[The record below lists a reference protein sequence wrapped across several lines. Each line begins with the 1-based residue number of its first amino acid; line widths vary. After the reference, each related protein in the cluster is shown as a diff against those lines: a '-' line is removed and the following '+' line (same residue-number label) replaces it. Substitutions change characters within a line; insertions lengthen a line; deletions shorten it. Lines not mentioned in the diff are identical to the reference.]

1 MRASALALCAA
12 LGASIPAVAGAQPR
26 CSSDDNR
33 ARIEDAQSRIFTRPA
48 SVDYEGAE
56 RGLRFAMR
64 ECPTDPE
71 VNGLMGLA
79 LLGMQ
84 SYVLAEQHMQTAM
97 TFRDLD
103 PAWWRENGAVVTAR
117 LTQLRQTLGSI
128 MVSADVAGAVLHLPD
143 ERAVVLPLREPVR
156 VPAGR
161 FSLRV
166 TAAGR
171 EDLSREVEVS
181 PDGVERVSVTLT
193 PRAAPEAAPQAS
205 APAAAPPREATPVA
219 VREVPGA
226 SPWRTIGWVTAG
238 FGAAAVIAGA
248 VQWANSDA
256 QLERAVTANAETPG
270 AWGAWAR
277 YSYAVDARDG
287 STVCERASVG
297 ASADART
304 VQDLCA
310 DNQQARTMAW
320 AFSALGVALLGGGAL
335 MALVSSDGAR
345 EERPAPRLS
354 ATLGPRPSVSL
365 EVPF

>member
-1 MRASALALCAA
+1 MRAATLALCAA
-12 LGASIPAVAGAQPR
+12 LGASIPAAAGAQPR

-84 SYVLAEQHMQTAM
+84 SYVLAEQHLQTAM

-103 PAWWRENGAVVTAR
+103 LAWWRENGSVVTAR
-117 LTQLRQTLGSI
+117 LTQLRQTLGS
-128 MVSADVAGAVLHLPD
+128 VLVTADVAGAVLHLPD
-143 ERAVVLPLREPVR
+143 ERAVVLPMREPVR

-166 TAAGR
+166 TAGGR
-171 EDLSREVEVS
+171 DDVTREVEVS
-181 PDGVERVSVTLT
+181 PDAVERVDVSLPARAVT
-193 PRAAPEAAPQAS
+193 APEAH
-205 APAAAPPREATPVA
+205 APAAVIAAPPPVVEA
-219 VREVPGA
+219 RDDRGG

-256 QLERAVTANAETPG
+256 QLERAVTATAETPG

-277 YSYAVDARDG
+277 YSYALDTRDG
-287 STVCERASVG
+287 ATLCERAAG
-297 ASADART
+297 HASADART

-310 DNQQARTMAW
+310 ENQQARTMAW
-320 AFSALGVALLGGGAL
+320 AFSALGVALLGGGAV
-335 MALVSSDGAR
+335 MALVSSDGGR
-345 EERPAPRLS
+345 DERPAPRVS
-354 ATLGPRPSVSL
+354 ASLGPSPRVSL